1 MPPLIAIIASLGVS
15 QIIAWGTVFYS
26 FSLLAQ
32 DAILTT
38 GVPSA
43 GVYGAFS
50 AGLITAGVL
59 APWVGVDR
67 LGGRLVMGIGTL
79 LLSAGFALVA
89 WSPSLVIFC
98 LAWQILGLAMPM
110 TLHEPAFATL
120 VQIAGAKRAR
130 LATTQLTLAAG
141 FASTVFWPLTHV
153 CDHQMGWRET
163 YLFFA
168 AANLIVSLPLHILIL
183 PPPSSSSELVSN
195 PSEGETDRYSINP
208 DFRHDRLA
216 FLLVA
221 FIFADNGFVFSGPSI
236 HLLPVLQSFGL
247 SVASGVSIAAL
258 IGPAQVGVRTHQML
272 FRLTA
277 AIIGLTATGS
287 LALGFLVLGVFG
299 VRAATVSI
307 FTLIYGVSSG
317 LTTIARGV
325 LGSVRTGPIR
335 KILGKIAAAGIV
347 ASASTPL
354 IFAFI
359 STIMVRS
366 RAWALQLAQPPFLLS
381 P

>member
-1 MPPLIAIIASLGVS
+1 LGN
-15 QIIAWGTVFYS
+15 GFLFVF
-26 FSLLAQ
+26 A
-32 DAILTT
+32 ACT
-38 GVPSA
+38 GRNSDHRRPA

-59 APWVGVDR
+59 APWVGKQVDR
-67 LGGRLVMGIGTL
+67 LGGRLVIGIGTL

-183 PPPSSSSELVSN
+183 PPPSSSSKLVSN
-195 PSEGETDRYSINP
+195 PSEGETERYSINP

-221 FIFADNGFVFSGPSI
+221 FIFADNGFVFSGPSVR
-236 HLLPVLQSFGL
+236 LLPVLQSFGL
-247 SVASGVSIAAL
+247 SVASGSA
-258 IGPAQVGVRTHQML
+258 
-272 FRLTA
+272 
-277 AIIGLTATGS
+277 
-287 LALGFLVLGVFG
+287 LVLL
-299 VRAATVSI
+299 S
-307 FTLIYGVSSG
+307 
-317 LTTIARGV
+317 
-325 LGSVRTGPIR
+325 
-335 KILGKIAAAGIV
+335 
-347 ASASTPL
+347 
-354 IFAFI
+354 
-359 STIMVRS
+359 
-366 RAWALQLAQPPFLLS
+366 AQPRWACGLIKCYLDLPPPSLVSWRPAPWRSDFSYWASSEFERPRFQYL